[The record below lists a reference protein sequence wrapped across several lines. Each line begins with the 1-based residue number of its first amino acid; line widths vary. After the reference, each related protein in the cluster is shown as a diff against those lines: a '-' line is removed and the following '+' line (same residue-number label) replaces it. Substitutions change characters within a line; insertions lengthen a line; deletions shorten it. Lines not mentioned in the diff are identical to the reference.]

1 MKTKYIT
8 AKLVVVA
15 VVSAVLVLISLNA
28 GGGGLEP
35 PGPPGSSGSSM
46 PSLKEIYTASMGTQ
60 PPPLP
65 LAFDC
70 YLKIDGIPG
79 GSTDDKHKDWIE
91 VLAFN
96 HGISQSGT
104 VVGGP
109 TSERCDHED
118 FSIVKTLD
126 KATPNLFLAC
136 CNGQHIMEVTLE
148 LCKAGGDRQKFM
160 EYKFQDLIISSVKP
174 SAGTMTSQVLP
185 LEEVSFNYGKIR
197 WNYMMIDPVTGR
209 LLGNIETSWDLTA
222 NKGG

>member
-1 MKTKYIT
+1 MRSKYIT
-8 AKLVVVA
+8 TKLMVVV
-15 VVSAVLVLISLNA
+15 VVSAVLVLISLQA

-60 PPPLP
+60 PPPQP

-70 YLKIDGIPG
+70 FMKIDGIPG
-79 GSTDDKHKDWIE
+79 ESTDDKHKDWIE
-91 VLAFN
+91 IFAFN
-96 HGISQSGT
+96 HGISQPGT

-126 KATPNLFLAC
+126 KATPKLFLAC

-148 LCKAGGDRQKFM
+148 LCRAGGDKQKFM

-174 SAGTMTSQVLP
+174 SAGTVSGQPLP
-185 LEEVSFNYGKIR
+185 LEQVSFNYGKIE
-197 WNYMMIDPVTGR
+197 WNYTIIDVYGKPS
-209 LLGNIETSWDLTA
+209 GNIITSWDLMT